1 MARRRSKT
9 SATGGNM
16 DSLLDALTNV
26 VGILVIVLVAV
37 QLSSQDAARQIVEEY
52 EKKISPEE
60 RAKAEEHAEE
70 VVKDLKRVEKLIQ
83 REKKLQAG
91 DPEKELQELKDELK
105 KLEGLAKKE
114 AAAAEKKRQEAE
126 AKKAEVM
133 EQIDGLHKQ
142 LAELEEK
149 SDKVEVQRA
158 ALMTELKE
166 TRAPKPPPVKEV
178 RLPTPKPSFM
188 FVKNSKGEPELK
200 NLQPLYVLC
209 RGDRIIPFPIKGL
222 SWKENP
228 NLERWFERTL
238 KSLKIAADKDGWLIP
253 NPALYQ
259 SYEEMAD
266 AIVKESEEKPLN
278 LRGFDDFE
286 ISIKRAGANL
296 NLVLI
301 PKENAGEKINRAA
314 TKTSDFNKLLFA
326 LATDKNPYFYIRYLV
341 EPDAFETYLEVRNF
355 TDSWTMPGNAL
366 VQGWAAGWEPIPS
379 NTFKREYFAGVRA
392 GEKPPP
398 APPSTTPPQK
408 KPPAVLSNDLD

>member
-1 MARRRSKT
+1 MARRRKKT
-9 SATGGNM
+9 SATSGNM

-37 QLSSQDAARQIVEEY
+37 QLSSQDAARKIVEEY

-60 RAKAEEHAEE
+60 RAKAEERAEQ

-83 REKKLQAG
+83 REQKLQAG
-91 DPEKELQELKDELK
+91 DPEKELEELK
-105 KLEGLAKKE
+105 KELQKLEDLAKKE
-114 AAAAEKKRQEAE
+114 AVAAEKKRQEAE

-133 EQIDGLHKQ
+133 EQIEGLHKL

-149 SDKVEVQRA
+149 NDKAEVQRA

-166 TRAPKPPPVKEV
+166 TRASKPPPVKEV
-178 RLPTPKPSFM
+178 RLPTPKPSYL

-209 RGDRIIPFPIKGL
+209 RGDRVIPFPIKGL
-222 SWKENP
+222 SWKDNP

-238 KSLKIAADKDGWLIP
+238 KSLKIVSDKDGWIIP

-278 LRGFDDFE
+278 LRGYDDFE
-286 ISIKRAGANL
+286 ISMKRAGANL
-296 NLVLI
+296 NLVLT

-314 TKTSDFNKLLFA
+314 SKVGDFNKLLFA

-341 EPDAFETYLEVRNF
+341 EPDAFETYLELRNF
-355 TDSWTMPGNAL
+355 TDTWTMPGNIA
-366 VQGWAAGWEPIPS
+366 VQGWPAGWEPIS
-379 NTFKREYFAGVRA
+379 AGTFVREYFAGVRA
-392 GEKPPP
+392 GEKPKPSPNPP
-398 APPSTTPPQK
+398 PKAGPR
-408 KPPAVLSNDLD
+408 VVGNDLD

>member
-9 SATGGNM
+9 SATSGNM

-37 QLSSQDAARQIVEEY
+37 QLSSQDAARKIVEEY

-60 RAKAEEHAEE
+60 REKAEEHAEE
-70 VVKDLKRVEKLIQ
+70 VAKDLKRVEKLIQ

-91 DPEKELQELKDELK
+91 DPEKELEQLKEELK
-105 KLEGLAKKE
+105 KLEELAKKE
-114 AAAAEKKRQEAE
+114 SAAAEKKRQEAE

-133 EQIDGLHKQ
+133 EQIEGLHKL

-149 SDKVEVQRA
+149 TDKVEVQRV

-178 RLPTPKPSFM
+178 RLPMPKPSYM
-188 FVKNSKGEPELK
+188 FVRNSKGEPELT
-200 NLQPLYVLC
+200 NLQPVYVLC
-209 RGDRIIPFPIKGL
+209 RGDRVIPFPIKGL
-222 SWKENP
+222 SWKDNP
-228 NLERWFERTL
+228 NLARWFERTL
-238 KSLKIAADKDGWLIP
+238 KSLKMATDKDGWLIP

-278 LRGFDDFE
+278 LPAYNDFE
-286 ISIKRAGANL
+286 ILMKRTGANL
-296 NLVLI
+296 YLVLK

-314 TKTSDFNKLLFA
+314 SKSGDFNKLLYA
-326 LATDKNPYFYIRYLV
+326 LATEKRPYFYIRYLV

-355 TDSWTMPGNAL
+355 TDTWTTPGNTLA
-366 VQGWAAGWEPIPS
+366 QGWAAGWEPVSP
-379 NTFKREYFAGVRA
+379 NTFQREYFVGVRA

-398 APPSTTPPQK
+398 PTAHPAK
-408 KPPAVLSNDLD
+408 KGPAVLSNDLD